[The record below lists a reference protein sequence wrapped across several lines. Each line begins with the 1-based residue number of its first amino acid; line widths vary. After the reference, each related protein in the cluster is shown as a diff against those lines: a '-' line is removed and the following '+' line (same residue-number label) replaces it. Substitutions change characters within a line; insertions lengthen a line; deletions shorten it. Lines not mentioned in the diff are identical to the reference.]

1 MATTAIDSLTPQ
13 AVSSVDTAEA
23 PSATVKPDLAVTAVK
38 TGLTADATTSSDL
51 SALLPFQDPVVTAPL
66 SAKGDKLSSQD
77 PEAAQVPEGS
87 QVPEGVQVS
96 KAAPGP
102 VATQSSE
109 VGLHDVLAHL
119 RAHSTSAKEQGLSFE
134 RLVGQILSSAQPW
147 CERYAAVES
156 YQQWARKHPTLTDTS
171 RDLGIDLVATNKL
184 PPMNNGVNT
193 NESQF
198 AELRTLCPDAP
209 WGYTAIQCKFFGR
222 DYAIPKSELDS
233 FIAESNRPYFT
244 GRCLVHTGTLGSNA
258 ILALNHCVPAVQV
271 ISIHELC
278 AVNINWAHLLEHNE
292 VELTHRKLRP
302 YQSEALNAVISGFKE
317 HERGQL
323 IMACGTGKTLTSLK
337 IAEKQLGPN
346 GMVLYLA
353 PALSLVSQS
362 LTEWKRQCDRPIKA
376 FAVCS
381 DSKIGQTKQER
392 NEELNIS
399 LMAPSELA
407 YPVTTDAQKL
417 ATAIAAARADAAA
430 DEHGIIAIFST
441 YQSLDVIYQAQHAYG
456 LADFDLIICDEAH
469 RTAGA
474 YLASERNLGIAAAQ
488 TMGLEPKVSA
498 LGDSAVADR
507 ATADSALGDSAA
519 ADPATADSALGDS
532 AAADHATADSA
543 LGDSAAVDRATADSA
558 LGDSAAADRV
568 SADSATVDRAV
579 LTQTLQLD
587 AGSGKRAAAR
597 RTRALYGNE
606 STFTRIHNNDYIHSA
621 KRLYM
626 SATPKIYTGVAK
638 EQEAKNEAVLYSMDN
653 REVFGPV
660 FYTLNFDRAVKYGC
674 LVDFKV
680 CILIGDKSLFPS
692 DWQVEQFSQN
702 SMAKMVGVWKA
713 INHYGLEERGAPM
726 KHLLVFTQYITSD
739 HNPRKIGSKQ
749 FCEYL
754 QESVDSYRS
763 HVLALQHLD
772 PNNERVQAEAAYM
785 LSHKL
790 RCACRHIDGSMDAVA
805 KGETLEWFTS
815 EPDAGVCHV
824 LSNARCCGEG
834 GDMPSLDGI
843 VLMNPRRSQLELV
856 QMVGR
861 VMRTAPG
868 KSCGYVII
876 PIVTNDLNHPESAF
890 TKNKE
895 FDIVWQVLGALKT
908 INQDTVLVDGVTG
921 KLDSRIE
928 VICMQRE
935 AISARLPAVPYVEV
949 GSEIGARAASGT
961 DGASVMEKSAAVSL
975 ETVATVE
982 PEPPNSPEL
991 EPNGSK
997 QASYS
1002 TEPVSDCTEL
1012 AGAARAEQLWQQH
1025 CAQAMAR
1032 EQARLF
1038 EQACWLEMGVAS
1050 HIIKQVGNRKEWED
1064 WAAVVALKCQEQTV
1078 ELTALVA
1085 EAHNQE
1091 LFRHFATAFNA
1102 SIKQHMSDE
1111 AIIEF
1116 LSQFMVLKPILNQ
1129 LLPGCDFTRHNP
1141 IGSACATILELLD
1154 PEGKV
1159 SSSEQLKEFYL
1170 SVELRL
1176 ANVTTPQERQ
1186 TVMLELFERFF
1197 KVAFPKLQSKL
1208 GIVYTPLEIVDYI
1221 NHSVQA
1227 ILVTEFGS
1235 SLAQPNVHILDPFT
1249 GTGTFIAR
1257 MMQCPD
1263 LITPEALPNKYQH
1276 DLHAFE
1282 IVPLAYFIA
1291 SSNVQST
1298 YQELIYQQA
1307 RAQQELGQQALVQL
1321 EPNHVV
1327 VLTDTFETDEV
1338 VGGRAQA
1345 QRHDDAVLQ
1354 EAVSSLDENGA
1365 LRSHVN
1371 NLPLQV
1377 IVGNPPY
1384 SVGQASQNDDN
1395 QNERYPELEQ
1405 RISETYAASIVEDK
1419 MKRALYDSYIKAYR
1433 WASDHIGPQGVIGFV
1448 TNGAWID
1455 NQVSEGMRRCFEHE
1469 FSAVYVINLKG
1480 NRRCT
1485 GDYGQRQGANI
1496 FGDGS
1501 RATVAITLLV
1511 KNPKWQGP
1519 ARILYGEV
1527 PDYLN
1532 TQAKL
1537 EQLHQWGSIAQT
1549 PLIEIT
1555 PDKYGDWVNQR
1566 CDEFGAFLPMD
1577 ADLAVEERRAVL
1589 SGKPVVKV
1597 GAAAAEQSAV
1607 GRASVLRGIFT
1618 NSSCGV
1624 LTCRD
1629 YWSYNASRAQLEQNF
1644 TRCITTINEQV
1655 DAKAEAQRQGK
1666 RFERCNDPTKI
1677 KWDLDKKKAL
1687 NTGKHY
1693 PPMDPRFIRTTLY
1706 RPFTKTNLYYDP
1718 QWLERTYRMDAIFPE
1733 AGCANLVIAVTDKT
1747 NKFRFSCLMSDELC
1761 DYASIRIASH
1771 CFPRYLYLPKA
1782 EAQDLGIVPNAVPGL
1797 MGLIEPEPEWAQR
1810 YVRVDAIRPEVV
1822 AYFKEPY
1829 GKKGRDI
1836 SADDVFYY
1844 IYGILNSAD
1853 YRTTY
1858 RHNLSKERP
1867 RIPRVAQ
1874 YEDFL
1879 AFADAGRKLGQLH
1892 VGYEQVKPYDGYTL
1906 CYAQGVTAENM
1917 DYRIEKLSYG
1927 RIKGKQG
1934 LAAEDKTIVRYNRDL
1949 TIKDIPLQAQ
1959 EYIVGEQSPLDWVI
1973 DRYKVTVDSSSHIPN
1988 DINLLHPDNPRY
2000 ILELIGRA
2008 ITVGL
2013 ESSAIIKAM
2022 PSLTIHKLDRRC

>member
-1 MATTAIDSLTPQ
+1 MATINDSSKP
-13 AVSSVDTAEA
+13 EA
-23 PSATVKPDLAVTAVK
+23 
-38 TGLTADATTSSDL
+38 GLTVERAAVASASVPTDL
-51 SALLPFQDPVVTAPL
+51 SAGTILPLPEQAAVLPQLRAEAALPSTAALLPDGADFQA
-66 SAKGDKLSSQD
+66 
-77 PEAAQVPEGS
+77 
-87 QVPEGVQVS
+87 
-96 KAAPGP
+96 
-102 VATQSSE
+102 
-109 VGLHDVLAHL
+109 VLAQL
-119 RAHSTSAKEQGLSFE
+119 KANSTSTKEQGLNFE
-134 RLVGQILSSAQPW
+134 QLVGQILSTAQPW
-147 CERYAAVES
+147 CERYAKVES
-156 YQQWARKHPTLTDTS
+156 YTQWAQSHPNLTDTS
-171 RDLGIDLVATNKL
+171 RDLGIDLVATNQLL
-184 PPMNNGVNT
+184 PMT
-193 NESQF
+193 SNESNPVDLS
-198 AELRTLCPDAP
+198 ALCPDAP
-209 WGYTAIQCKFFGR
+209 FGYTAIQCKFFGR
-222 DYAIPKSELDS
+222 HNAIPKGELDS

-258 ILALNHCVPAVQV
+258 MLALKHCVPAVQV
-271 ISIHELC
+271 ISSHEL
-278 AVNINWAHLLEHNE
+278 AQANINWGRLLEHQE
-292 VELTHRKLRP
+292 VELTHRLLRP
-302 YQSEALNAVISGFKE
+302 YQNEALSAVIAGFKE
-317 HERGQL
+317 HDRGQL
-323 IMACGTGKTLTSLK
+323 IMACGTGKTFTALK
-337 IAEKQLGPN
+337 IAETQLKPQ

-353 PALSLVSQS
+353 PSLSLVSQS
-362 LTEWKRQCDRPIKA
+362 LTEWKRQSERPIQA

-381 DSKIGQTKQER
+381 DTKIGQTKQER
-392 NEELNIS
+392 NEELDGS

-407 YPVTTDAQKL
+407 YPVTTDAMKL
-417 ATAIAAARADAAA
+417 AAAIAGVRTNAVGVAS
-430 DEHGIIAIFST
+430 GMIAIFAT
-441 YQSLDVIYQAQHAYG
+441 YQSLDVIYQAQQAYG
-456 LADFDLIICDEAH
+456 LPDFDLIICDEAH

-474 YLASERNLGIAAAQ
+474 YLSSERTLGLKAVQALGLKPQLSIAAESTASDSV
-488 TMGLEPKVSA
+488 TAESTASDSVTAESTA
-498 LGDSAVADR
+498 GDSAPEDSSVSDR
-507 ATADSALGDSAA
+507 ATEDSSV
-519 ADPATADSALGDS
+519 S
-532 AAADHATADSA
+532 
-543 LGDSAAVDRATADSA
+543 DRATEDS
-558 LGDSAAADRV
+558 SV
-568 SADSATVDRAV
+568 SDRAV
-579 LTQTLQLD
+579 LTQALQLD
-587 AGSGKRAAAR
+587 AGGGKRAASR

-606 STFTRIHNNDYIHSA
+606 STFTRIHNNAYIHGA

-680 CILIGDKSLFPS
+680 CILVGDKSLFPS

-713 INHYGLEERGAPM
+713 INHYGLAERGTPM
-726 KHLLVFTQYITSD
+726 KHILVFNQLITSD
-739 HNPRKIGSKQ
+739 NNPRKLGSKQ
-749 FCEYL
+749 FCAYL
-754 QESVDSYRS
+754 QESVDSYAQ
-763 HVLALQHLD
+763 HVFSLQRLEPH
-772 PNNERVQAEAAYM
+772 NERVQAEVAYM

-790 RCACRHIDGSMDAVA
+790 RCDCRHIDGSMDAVA
-805 KGETLEWFTS
+805 KGETLEWFTA
-815 EPDAGVCHV
+815 EPDEDVCHV
-824 LSNARCCGEG
+824 LSNVRCCSEG
-834 GDMPSLDGI
+834 LDIPTLDGI
-843 VLMNPRRSQLELV
+843 VLMNPRKSQLELV

-861 VMRTAPG
+861 VMRPAPG
-868 KSCGYVII
+868 KRCGYII
-876 PIVTNDLNHPESAF
+876 VPIITNDLNHPESAF

-895 FDIVWQVLGALKT
+895 FETVWQVLGAMKT
-908 INQDTVLVDGVTG
+908 LNPDNVLVDGVTG
-921 KLDSRIE
+921 KLDERIE
-928 VICMQRE
+928 VICLQRE
-935 AISARLPAVPYVEV
+935 AISAHGPVVPYVEV
-949 GSEIGARAASGT
+949 GSGIGARAASGADATSGT
-961 DGASVMEKSAAVSL
+961 DATSFTEAASVESTVQEAVAA
-975 ETVATVE
+975 VE
-982 PEPPNSPEL
+982 PEAPQSSELALSGL
-991 EPNGSK
+991 EPNGLDPNGP
-997 QASYS
+997 
-1002 TEPVSDCTEL
+1002 EPHGSEL
-1012 AGAARAEQLWQQH
+1012 ARGSGSELWLQNY
-1025 CAQAMAR
+1025 AQSLSPHKIS
-1032 EQARLF
+1032 LF
-1038 EQACWLEMGVAS
+1038 EQACSLEMGVAS
-1050 HIIKQVGNRKEWED
+1050 HIIKRVGTRKEWED
-1064 WAAVVALKCQEQTV
+1064 WAVVVAQKCQEQTTA
-1078 ELTALVA
+1078 LTALVA
-1085 EAHNQE
+1085 EPRNQE
-1091 LFRHFATAFNA
+1091 VFAHFAAAFNA
-1102 SIKQHMSDE
+1102 SIKQHLSDE

-1116 LSQFMVLKPILNQ
+1116 LSQFMVLKPILNE
-1129 LLPGCDFTRHNP
+1129 LMPGCDFTAHNP
-1141 IGSACATILELLD
+1141 IGYACATVLALLD

-1170 SVELRL
+1170 SVELRF
-1176 ANVTTPQERQ
+1176 ANVSTPQERQ
-1186 TVMLELFERFF
+1186 KVMLELFDRFF
-1197 KVAFPKLQSKL
+1197 KVAFPKLQTKL
-1208 GIVYTPLEIVDYI
+1208 GIVYTPIEIVDYI
-1221 NHSVQA
+1221 NHSVQD
-1227 ILVTEFGS
+1227 ILGGEFGS

-1257 MMQCPD
+1257 MMQCPE
-1263 LITPEALPNKYQH
+1263 LIAPEALPLKYQH

-1298 YQELIYQQA
+1298 YQELTRPALSQQEPA
-1307 RAQQELGQQALVQL
+1307 AQAQADSTQADSAQAEPVAEPALAAQQPTEL

-1327 VLTDTFETDEV
+1327 VLTDTFETDAIGTGAV
-1338 VGGRAQA
+1338 QPHDGALLQA
-1345 QRHDDAVLQ
+1345 
-1354 EAVSSLDENGA
+1354 AVSSLDANGA

-1371 NLPLQV
+1371 TLPLQV

-1384 SVGQASQNDDN
+1384 SVGQSSQNDDN

-1455 NQVSEGMRRCFEHE
+1455 NQVSEGMRRCFEQE
-1469 FSAVYVINLKG
+1469 FSSVYVLNLKG

-1519 ARILYGEV
+1519 ARILYGEI

-1537 EQLHQWGSIAQT
+1537 EQLRQWGSIAHT
-1549 PLIEIT
+1549 PLTEVT

-1566 CDEFGAFLPMD
+1566 CAEFAAFLPMD
-1577 ADLAVEERRAVL
+1577 ADLAVDERRAVL
-1589 SGKPVVKV
+1589 AGKATFKSCASHGVDKTAAQASGA
-1597 GAAAAEQSAV
+1597 G
-1607 GRASVLRGIFT
+1607 VLRGIFT

-1644 TRCITTINEQV
+1644 TRCITTVNEQV
-1655 DAKAEAQRQGK
+1655 DAKAEAERQGK

-1687 NTGKHY
+1687 KTGKHY

-1718 QWLERTYRMDAIFPE
+1718 QWLERTYRMDSIFPE
-1733 AGCANLVIAVTDKT
+1733 VGCENLVIAVTDKT

-1771 CFPRYLYLPKA
+1771 CFPRYLYLPRS
-1782 EAQDLGIVPNAVPGL
+1782 EAQDLGLVPDKAPGL
-1797 MGLIEPEPEWAQR
+1797 MSLIEPEPEWAQR
-1810 YVRVDAIRPEVV
+1810 YVRVDAIVPEVV
-1822 AYFKEPY
+1822 DYFREPY
-1829 GKKGRDI
+1829 GKKGREI

-1844 IYGILNSAD
+1844 CYGILNSAD
-1853 YRTTY
+1853 YRTMY

-1874 YEDFL
+1874 CEDFM
-1879 AFADAGRKLGQLH
+1879 AFAAAGRKLGQLH
-1892 VGYEQVKPYDGYTL
+1892 VGYEQVKPYSGCTM

-1949 TIKDIPLQAQ
+1949 TIKDIPLEAQ
-1959 EYIVGEQSPLDWVI
+1959 DYIVGEQSPLDWVI

-1988 DINLLHPDNPRY
+1988 DINLLKPDNPRY

-2022 PSLTIHKLDRRC
+2022 PRLTIHKLDRRTLARSFKVTAL